1 MKKYSIMMLLL
12 ASSIQF
18 LSCGSDSD
26 SFDPYD
32 KQEKTEFY
40 PSKLLFRSSNN
51 DTETVENWT
60 FAYDNDKN
68 ISKYTYKQSLKSGSL
83 NISEQKSGKL
93 SYYEDYEGKR
103 RITNRIYTTYTSRGN
118 NTTYSYKDTITENV
132 TFNGNL
138 IVSIETSG
146 IHNVGG
152 KAETVSHIRT
162 FTYSGDYLT
171 GSTFRD
177 NNNETKYTYKWNG
190 ERMSQVTVH
199 TQNNVNSDLTH
210 DTYDYTYEQ
219 KDVASNYGFNTLAFI
234 YGHNPRIY
242 AAMGFFGKT
251 TPYLLSTTRYSS
263 YERING
269 DRYETQSV
277 DSSFDIVEKNN
288 SVVYTA
294 ESTGYDE
301 YTFTFSK

>member
-1 MKKYSIMMLLL
+1 MKKFSTMMLLL
-12 ASSIQF
+12 ASGISF

-26 SFDPYD
+26 SFDPYNEQ
-32 KQEKTEFY
+32 KKTEFF
-40 PSKLLFRSSNN
+40 PSKLVFRSSNN
-51 DTETVENWT
+51 NSETTENWT
-60 FAYDNDKN
+60 FTYDDDNN
-68 ISKYTYKQSLKSGSL
+68 IGKYTYKQNLKSGAL
-83 NISEQKSGKL
+83 TIVEQKSGKL

-118 NTTYSYKDTITENV
+118 NTTYTYKDTITEDV

-138 IVSIETSG
+138 IAAIETSG
-146 IHNVGG
+146 VHNVGG

-171 GSTFRD
+171 GSTFKD
-177 NNNETKYTYKWNG
+177 NNSETTYTYKWNG
-190 ERMSQVTVH
+190 ERLAQVTVH
-199 TQNNVNSDLTH
+199 TQNNANSDLTH
-210 DTYDYTYEQ
+210 DTYDYTYE
-219 KDVASNYGFNTLAFI
+219 KKEVSSNYGFNTLAFI
-234 YGHNPRIY
+234 YGHNPQIY

-251 TPYLLSTTRYSS
+251 TPYLLATSKYSS

-269 DRYETQSV
+269 VRYETQAV
-277 DSSFDIVEKNN
+277 DNSFDIVEKSN

-301 YTFTFSK
+301 YTFTFSE